1 MMGIRYDFGNVSV
14 TSRENCA
21 VIDGQSVTVDLNAAV
36 ADKEEAAADITF
48 PNVRV
53 NDTYLSDS
61 DTVVNRFRVENGE
74 VSTVTQD
81 YLK

>member
-1 MMGIRYDFGNVSV
+1 MENKIHPVSY
-14 TSRENCA
+14 TH
-21 VIDGQSVTVDLNAAV
+21 L
-36 ADKEEAAADITF
+36 ADITF
-48 PNVRV
+48 SNVRV